1 MKMDQTQKNKQ
12 RLPFR
17 VQITHEMWVRAFAL
31 LALLSVTVILMIF
44 ATVGTRTG
52 LVGRQGSNDYVKA
65 RVEAVLSDTTS
76 PDPSYPERRTG
87 QQQLRIRVLEGA
99 YQGRQMNITNYINVL
114 HDIEAR
120 RGMTLVVQI
129 TTQSNGSHSASVYN
143 YDRSKVLIA
152 LGVVVLL
159 LLCIA
164 GGRKGL
170 QSMLGIV
177 FTILCVVFI
186 LLPSVLKGAPPVG
199 MAFLVVVLTTAVG
212 FILLDG
218 ISRKTIPAFVSTVA
232 GALFSAGAAG
242 LVGAI
247 ASLNGFHM
255 QEAEAL
261 LLQSSHGQIPIHG
274 LLVAGILIS
283 AHGAV
288 MDVAITI
295 ASAVE
300 EFRQESPEHRDAEY
314 FHFGMRVGRDA
325 MGTMVNTLVLAYV
338 GSSLN
343 TLLLLYS
350 YGISFAQLI
359 NTDLIGVELLEGL
372 AGSLGIILTV
382 PLVAFLSAFVMGRFR
397 AAQPVQTEDV
407 RAAERLPS

>member
-1 MKMDQTQKNKQ
+1 MKIDQTKWNKQ
-12 RLPFR
+12 LLHVLTRP
-17 VQITHEMWVRAFAL
+17 THGTLVRAFAL
-31 LALLSVTVILMIF
+31 LALLSLAVILMIF
-44 ATVGTRTG
+44 AVTGTRTG
-52 LVGRQGSNDYVKA
+52 LVGRQGNNGYVKA

-76 PDPSYPERRTG
+76 PDRSYCERKTG
-87 QQQLRIRVLEGA
+87 QQQLRVRILEGA

-120 RGMTLVVQI
+120 QGMTLVVQI
-129 TTQSNGSHSASVYN
+129 TTQSDGSHSASVYN
-143 YDRSKVLIA
+143 YDRSGALIA

-186 LLPSVLKGAPPVG
+186 LLPFVLKGASPVG
-199 MAFLVVVLTTAVG
+199 TALLVVVLTTAVG

-218 ISRKTIPAFVSTVA
+218 ISRKTIPAFVSTVV

-242 LVGAI
+242 LVGSI

-261 LLQSSHGQIPIHG
+261 LLQSPHGQIPIHG

-288 MDVAITI
+288 MDIAITI

-300 EFRQESPEHRDAEY
+300 EFRQESPHRRDAEY
-314 FHFGMRVGRDA
+314 LHFGMRVGRDA

-359 NTDLIGVELLEGL
+359 NTDLVGVELLEGL

-382 PLVAFLSAFVMGRFR
+382 PLVAFLAAFVMGRFR
-397 AAQPVQTEDV
+397 SLQSTQAEDRQP
-407 RAAERLPS
+407 AEQLRT